1 MASDVKSFAR
11 LNVPAGTWRRYQIG
25 IAAGCVAKVT
35 VSFVWNVPAQAMAPL
50 MVKYGVPVA
59 GFRGA

>member
-1 MASDVKSFAR
+1 MANDVKSFAR

-25 IAAGCVAKVT
+25 IAAGCVVKVT
-35 VSFVWNVPAQAMAPL
+35 VSFVWNVPAQAMAL
-50 MVKYGVPVA
+50 VVKYGVPVA